1 MKKDEFIIDQTL
13 FDLKL
18 NEAQFYSEQGL
29 YEESDK
35 IYASLI
41 EELKQL
47 PETRSSAI
55 QIKQLES
62 IRQEC
67 KDKAGARKCK
77 VGLKYLSDTDKH
89 IAHEESSSQ
98 NVISKDR
105 VSSNESLIRREDIES
120 DIDSQTA
127 KFINDMIF
135 EAVRRG
141 ASDIHIEPA
150 INSTHLSSNSNR
162 SKIRFRI
169 DGICQSYIDIPNKF
183 ALHLI
188 FKLKV
193 MAKIDISI
201 RSKPLYGK
209 IRFKSGQNDLIELQV
224 VTIPTIGY
232 REDIVLK
239 FFPAAKIMSLLDI
252 GLLDH
257 NFNSFIEMLNK
268 PYGLILV
275 AGLSDSGKTTI
286 LHSALNLINSPAKK
300 IWSAEDSIEITQQGI
315 RQVEIKPDKGC
326 DYCDLIEAFLKSDS
340 DVIMIGEL
348 NDYQTAS
355 IAVKAALTGHLVI
368 AGVTAST
375 VPDTIR
381 KMLQIGVNPNNFAD
395 SLLGILNQ
403 RLVRS
408 LCEKCKLSSIKSI
421 ESEMQSPQ
429 PSETNLDLIEMLI
442 SDFGKDKDYLGILE
456 QIDRE
461 NITLF
466 EHFPDGCEEC
476 GYTGYK
482 GRAGIHEL
490 LINSEDIKSLIK
502 EISCMEKTGDGQEDL
517 SKRFKKIEHSVKLLE
532 QCSDRYRYYTFKQDS
547 ILKVMSGIT
556 DMAEIRRN
564 VL

>member
-1 MKKDEFIIDQTL
+1 MKTDEFIIDQTL

-67 KDKAGARKCK
+67 KDKAGTRKGK
-77 VGLKYLSDTDKH
+77 VVLKYLSDTDKH
-89 IAHEESSSQ
+89 IAHEESSNQ
-98 NVISKDR
+98 RGISKDR

-127 KFINDMIF
+127 KFINDMIL
-135 EAVRRG
+135 EAVIRG
-141 ASDIHIEPA
+141 ASDIHIEPS

-169 DGICQSYIDIPNKF
+169 DGICQSYIEIPNKF

-193 MAKIDISI
+193 MAKMDISI
-201 RSKPLYGK
+201 KSKPLYGK
-209 IRFKSGQNDLIELQV
+209 IRFKSGQNDLIDLQV

-239 FFPAAKIMSLLDI
+239 FFPAAKIMSLSDI

-257 NFNSFIEMLNK
+257 NLNSFIQMLNK

-275 AGLSDSGKTTI
+275 VGLSDSGKTTI

-315 RQVEIKPDKGC
+315 RQVETKPDKGC

-348 NDYQTAS
+348 NDYETAS

-381 KMLQIGVNPNNFAD
+381 KMLEIGVNPNNFAD

-403 RLVRS
+403 RLIRS

-421 ESEMQSPQ
+421 ESETQSSQ

-466 EHFPDGCEEC
+466 EHLPDGCEEC

-490 LINSEDIKSLIK
+490 LINSENIKSLIK
-502 EISCMEKTGDGQEDL
+502 EISCMKKTGDGQEDL
-517 SKRFKKIEHSVKLLE
+517 SRRFKKIEHSVKLLE
-532 QCSDRYRYYTFKQDS
+532 QYSDRYRYYTFKQDS

>member
-1 MKKDEFIIDQTL
+1 MKTDEFIIDQTL

-67 KDKAGARKCK
+67 KDKAGTRKGK
-77 VGLKYLSDTDKH
+77 VVLKYLSDTDKH
-89 IAHEESSSQ
+89 IAHEESSNQ
-98 NVISKDR
+98 RGISKDR

-127 KFINDMIF
+127 KFINDMIL

-141 ASDIHIEPA
+141 ASDIHIEPS

-169 DGICQSYIDIPNKF
+169 DGICQSYIEILNKF

-193 MAKIDISI
+193 MAKMDISI

-209 IRFKSGQNDLIELQV
+209 IRFKSGQNDLIDLQV

-239 FFPAAKIMSLLDI
+239 FFPAAKIMSLSDI

-257 NFNSFIEMLNK
+257 NLNSFIQMLNK

-315 RQVEIKPDKGC
+315 RQVETKPDKGC

-381 KMLQIGVNPNNFAD
+381 KMLEIGVNPNNFAD

-403 RLVRS
+403 RLVRN

-421 ESEMQSPQ
+421 ESETQSSQ

-502 EISCMEKTGDGQEDL
+502 EISCMKKTGDGQEDL
-517 SKRFKKIEHSVKLLE
+517 SRRFKKIEHSVKLLE

>member
-67 KDKAGARKCK
+67 KDKAGTRKGK
-77 VGLKYLSDTDKH
+77 VSLKYLSDTDKH

-98 NVISKDR
+98 KVISKDR
-105 VSSNESLIRREDIES
+105 VSSNESLIIREDIES

-127 KFINDMIF
+127 KFINDMIL

-141 ASDIHIEPA
+141 ASDIHIEPS
-150 INSTHLSSNSNR
+150 INSTHLSSNSNP

-169 DGICQSYIDIPNKF
+169 DGICQSYIEIPNKF

-209 IRFKSGQNDLIELQV
+209 IRFKSGQSSDLIELQV

-239 FFPAAKIMSLLDI
+239 FFPAAKIMSLSDI

-257 NFNSFIEMLNK
+257 NLNSFIQMLNK

-275 AGLSDSGKTTI
+275 SGLSDSGKTTI
-286 LHSALNLINSPAKK
+286 LYSALNLINSPTKK

-368 AGVTAST
+368 AGVTALT
-375 VPDTIR
+375 APDTIR
-381 KMLQIGVNPNNFAD
+381 KMLEIGVNPNNFAD

-408 LCEKCKLSSIKSI
+408 LCEKCKLYSIKSI
-421 ESEMQSPQ
+421 ESETQSSQ

-442 SDFGKDKDYLGILE
+442 SDFGKDYLGILE

-502 EISCMEKTGDGQEDL
+502 EISCMKKTEDGQENL
-517 SKRFKKIEHSVKLLE
+517 SRRFKKIEHSVKLLE